1 MNPKGHAA
9 LVTGGASGL
18 GEGTA
23 MKLAAAGC
31 KVTILDMNMD
41 LARAVA
47 AKIGGHA
54 EQCDVSDEASTIA
67 AIKGA
72 RDKHGVA
79 RILINCAGIGG
90 GARIVGKEGPMPLA
104 HFEKIVKVNLVG
116 TFNVTRLFAA
126 DLQTL
131 EALDEGERGLIVM
144 TASVAAF
151 EGQIGQAAYASSK
164 GGVRALILPAA
175 REFAQFGIRVM
186 GIAPGIFKTPMMKG
200 LREDFQKSLA
210 ESVPFPKLLGTPD
223 EYAMLVMQMV
233 ENRYLNGE
241 IIRLDGALRMAPR

>member
-23 MKLAAAGC
+23 IKLAAAGC

-54 EQCDVSDEASTIA
+54 EHCDVSDEASTIA

-79 RILINCAGIGG
+79 RILVNCAGIGG
-90 GARIVGKEGPMPLA
+90 AMRIVGKEGPMPLA
-104 HFEKIVKVNLVG
+104 HFEKVIKVNLVG
-116 TFNVTRLFAA
+116 TFNATRLFAA
-126 DLQTL
+126 DLQTIEPL
-131 EALDEGERGLIVM
+131 EAGERGVVIM

-186 GIAPGIFKTPMMKG
+186 GIAPGIFKTPMMAG
-200 LREDFQKSLA
+200 MREDVQKSLA
-210 ESVPFPKLLGTPD
+210 ESIPFPKLLGTPE
-223 EYAMLVMQMV
+223 EYAMLALQIV
-233 ENRYLNGE
+233 ENRYLNGDL
-241 IIRLDGALRMAPR
+241 IRLDGAIRMAPR